1 MSLRK
6 IGFFIL
12 MFVVVFSSC
21 KKDDDVEG
29 TATIVIRDRGEQ
41 QETDKAL
48 LLDYLESHYY
58 NSSDFDASN
67 TNPKIKDLV
76 ITNLEGGGNIPT
88 GSTLLKDAIEIKNTF
103 FRDVDYEYYVL
114 KLNQGGGTESP
125 TFADNVSVVYEGFDL
140 ENEVFDSAITPV
152 SFDLTSLIPGWRK
165 VLTGF
170 NTAESFIE
178 LGDGN
183 VDYLNHGTG
192 VMFLPSGLAY
202 FSTAT
207 GGISTYESIIF
218 KFEMYGMSE
227 NDHDGDSVPSYKED
241 LNNDGEFLLN
251 TDADTLDGDDTDNDG
266 SPNYFDADDDAD
278 GVLTINE
285 DLEDTDLN
293 FDSDGDGNPANDKNG
308 DGDPTNDDTDGDG
321 IPNYLDPDDTISK
334 L

>member
-12 MFVVVFSSC
+12 SFVVVFSSC
-21 KKDDDVEG
+21 KNDDDGVG
-29 TATIVIRDRGEQ
+29 PVTIEIRDRGEQ
-41 QETDKAL
+41 QVTDKAL
-48 LLDYLESHYY
+48 LLDYLESYYY

-76 ITNLEGGGNIPT
+76 ITKLLDGETIPAE
-88 GSTLLKDAIEIKNTF
+88 STLLKDAVEIKNTF

-140 ENEVFDSAITPV
+140 ENEIFDSAVTPV

-165 VLTGF
+165 VLTDF
-170 NTAESFIE
+170 NIAESFIE
-178 LGDGN
+178 SGDGSVN
-183 VDYLNHGTG
+183 YLNHGTG

-227 NDHDGDSVPSYKED
+227 NDHDGDGVPSYKED

-251 TDADTLDGDDTDNDG
+251 SDVDTMDGDDTDNDG
-266 SPNYFDADDDAD
+266 SPNYFDTDDDGD
-278 GVLTINE
+278 GILTINE
-285 DLEDTDLN
+285 DT
-293 FDSDGDGNPANDKNG
+293 ND
-308 DGDPTNDDTDGDG
+308 DGDPTNDIGANG
-321 IPNYLDPDDTISK
+321 IPKYLDPEEITSK
-334 L
+334 DN

>member
-12 MFVVVFSSC
+12 SFVVVFSSC
-21 KKDDDVEG
+21 KKDDDGVG
-29 TATIVIRDRGEQ
+29 PVTLVIRDRGEQ
-41 QETDKAL
+41 QVTDKAL

-67 TNPKIKDLV
+67 INPKIKDLV
-76 ITNLEGGGNIPT
+76 ITKLLDGDTIPAE
-88 GSTLLKDAIEIKNTF
+88 STLLMDAVEIKNTF

-140 ENEVFDSAITPV
+140 ENEIFDSAVTPV

-165 VLTGF
+165 VLTDF

-178 LGDGN
+178 SGDGSVN
-183 VDYLNHGTG
+183 YLNHGTG

-227 NDHDGDSVPSYKED
+227 NDHDGDGVPSYKED

-251 TDADTLDGDDTDNDG
+251 SDVDTMDGDDTDNDG
-266 SPNYFDADDDAD
+266 SPNYFDTDDDGD
-278 GVLTINE
+278 GILTINE
-285 DLEDTDLN
+285 DT
-293 FDSDGDGNPANDKNG
+293 ND
-308 DGDPTNDDTDGDG
+308 DGDPTNDIGANG
-321 IPNYLDPDDTISK
+321 IPKYLDPEETTSK
-334 L
+334 DN